1 MGVPGPVHRRRKCE
15 TRETGTAR
23 ARGRLLIVDPDP
35 LTLWSLKTFLQRW
48 FEVETA
54 ASAENAEHALAEHDF
69 DALILSDELPAGVA
83 AAIEHTARRSNPD
96 LVTVRTV
103 IGDTETIAGPTLR
116 LEKPFELAKLARL
129 LGVAAQEIPIE

>member
-1 MGVPGPVHRRRKCE
+1 VSVPGPVHRGRKCE
-15 TRETGTAR
+15 ARETRTAS

-54 ASAENAEHALAEHDF
+54 ASAENAQRALAENRF
-69 DALILSDELPAGVA
+69 DALIVADDLPAGIA
-83 AAIEHTARRSNPD
+83 AAIENTGCRSNPD
-96 LVTVRTV
+96 LAIVRTV
-103 IGDTETIAGPTLR
+103 TGDSETTAGPTLR

-129 LGVAAQEIPIE
+129 LGVPAHEIPIE